1 MPTSLFSSA
10 VPVPVKSR
18 SAIRHAIWTP
28 FAQPVVMKKRMIAC
42 VISAGN
48 ALPKLPVLK
57 WPPRVYLQSVTFLT
71 HCCDVVQRTPIAPDS
86 NDTTGSALLHPFTCS
101 TAHAMAPDGSTANSL
116 QPLRFRT
123 WGCARTF
130 SAHAAKAESVETHAP
145 RFAPMLQQQSLERQ
159 HPLYRTNSLSTAWC
173 SITCTLQPCIQGPIP
188 TPSTRCAQQIKSE
201 KCRTGVADGRTPFDE
216 TVSYLQRPKPTMATL
231 AAARTAAGV

>member
-1 MPTSLFSSA
+1 MSVMGWCGTILQALP
-10 VPVPVKSR
+10 
-18 SAIRHAIWTP
+18 TP
-28 FAQPVVMKKRMIAC
+28 FRHPCCMKKFMIAC
-42 VISAGN
+42 VIAGKIVSPQPSQK
-48 ALPKLPVLK
+48 ATPEFK

-71 HCCDVVQRTPIAPDS
+71 HCCAVVQRTPIAPDS

-101 TAHAMAPDGSTANSL
+101 TAHAIAPDGSTANSQ

-130 SAHAAKAESVETHAP
+130 SAHAEKAESVETHLS
-145 RFAPMLQQQSLERQ
+145 RSAPMLQQQLSELQ